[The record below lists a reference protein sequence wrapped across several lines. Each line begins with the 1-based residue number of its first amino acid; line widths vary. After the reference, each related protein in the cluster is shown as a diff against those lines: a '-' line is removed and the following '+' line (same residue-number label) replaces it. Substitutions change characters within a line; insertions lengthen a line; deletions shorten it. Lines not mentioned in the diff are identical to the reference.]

1 MRKIIIVEFITLDG
15 VIQAPGGPE
24 EDTSGDFKFGGWLVP
39 FSDESL
45 NEALSLSYG
54 QPYDL
59 LLGRKTYDIFAGY
72 WPKMAERHDIDEGEK
87 KFANDFN
94 ACTKYIATHTPESL
108 KWKNTEWLGHNIT
121 EKLHQIKTS
130 GEKNLLVIG
139 SGHLA
144 HELFMNDLVDEMH
157 LFMAPIILG
166 HGKRLF
172 DAKSVPTTFKLTRSA
187 ISKTGM
193 VLTQYSRVG
202 NVNTGSFAPKD

>member
-24 EDTSGDFKFGGWLVP
+24 EDTSGDFKLGGWLVP

-45 NEALSLSYG
+45 NEALGLSYG

-72 WPKMAERHDIDEGEK
+72 WPRMAERNDIDAGEK

-94 ACTKYIATHTPESL
+94 ACTKYVATHSPDSL
-108 KWKNTEWLGHNIT
+108 KWKNTEWLGNNLV
-121 EKLHQIKTS
+121 EKLKSLKNS
-130 GEKNLLVIG
+130 GDKNLLVIG

-157 LFMAPIILG
+157 LFTAPVILG

-172 DAKSVPTTFKLTRSA
+172 DAKSTPLTFKLTRSA

-193 VLTQYSRVG
+193 ILTQYRRVG
-202 NVNTGSFAPKD
+202 SVNTGSFAPKD